1 MEPERNEET
10 NVNPEAF
17 EDKHNRQMVAISLA
31 LTSLGF
37 LILEGVVCM
46 FSQRA
51 DPWHGYLWFAL
62 ATLLCVAILL
72 LLSSRR
78 YGGPAT
84 LNAVL
89 GSLGAVSVVH
99 AFMLLIYA
107 GTLLPATGLSELT
120 LRVNPPLVT
129 DLMLAI
135 RLFILD
141 GESARMIS
149 KARDGTN
156 PFLRKPSPKA
166 WRSVAASVSFALLIV
181 LAFVW
186 SVSSSFRFY
195 EEGQLATFD
204 FSLLK
209 PSPELLRSIRIQ
221 ALISCVHE
229 TIIRLFPLTIA
240 HGSMLLASRIRMR
253 CLRVVALAS
262 GFSLA
267 AWGYV
272 LVLMHTTTRNSGW
285 IATYATWFIPLIIPF
300 AYALL
305 LSYRVRTRLSD

>member
-1 MEPERNEET
+1 VEPQRSEET

-17 EDKHNRQMVAISLA
+17 EDKHNRQMVTISLA

-37 LILEGVVCM
+37 LSWKERLHVLSTG
-46 FSQRA
+46 QTRG
-51 DPWHGYLWFAL
+51 HGYLWFAL
-62 ATLLCVAILL
+62 ATLLCVAVLL

-78 YGGPAT
+78 YGGPVT

-120 LRVNPPLVT
+120 LRVNLPLVT

-141 GESARMIS
+141 SESARMIS

-166 WRSVAASVSFALLIV
+166 WRSVAALVSFALLIV

-186 SVSSSFRFY
+186 SVGSSFRFY

-229 TIIRLFPLTIA
+229 TII
-240 HGSMLLASRIRMR
+240 
-253 CLRVVALAS
+253 
-262 GFSLA
+262 
-267 AWGYV
+267 
-272 LVLMHTTTRNSGW
+272 
-285 IATYATWFIPLIIPF
+285 
-300 AYALL
+300 
-305 LSYRVRTRLSD
+305 

>member
-17 EDKHNRQMVAISLA
+17 EDKHNRKTLA
-31 LTSLGF
+31 MTLSLTSLGF
-37 LILEGVVCM
+37 LVLEGLVCL
-46 FSQRA
+46 FSQRT
-51 DPWHGYLWFAL
+51 DPWHGYLWFAVT
-62 ATLLCVAILL
+62 TLLCIAVLL
-72 LLSSRR
+72 LLSSCRHN
-78 YGGPAT
+78 GPTT
-84 LNAVL
+84 LAAVL
-89 GSLGAVSVVH
+89 GALGAAGFVH

-107 GTLLPATGLSELT
+107 ETLLPATGLSELT
-120 LRVNPPLVT
+120 LRVIPPLVI
-129 DLMLAI
+129 DLILAI

-156 PFLRKPSPKA
+156 PFLRKPSPEA

-181 LAFVW
+181 LSFVW

-209 PSPELLRSIRIQ
+209 PSPELLRSIRMQ
-221 ALISCVHE
+221 ALLSCMHE

-240 HGSMLLASRIRMR
+240 HGSMLLASRIRVR

-272 LVLMHTTTRNSGW
+272 LVLMHTTARNSGW
-285 IATYATWFIPLIIPF
+285 IAAYATWFIPLVIPF
-300 AYALL
+300 AFALL